1 MANSNNWGEIYKST
15 WWGDEDWSA
24 NSLKID
30 SAPPGFAFTGLLD
43 TYTGA
48 VAGFSLRLLTGSYT
62 GSAIRVRRSSDDTEQ
77 DIGFNA
83 SNELDTAALLSFVG
97 TGGTDNGFVT
107 TWYDQSGNG
116 KNATNSNESEQPKI
130 VSGGAVTQF
139 DSINS
144 ILFDG
149 SDDNFSVTMN
159 LNTTAFSSFVVA
171 GEDGTLENTAQ
182 HLYASDNDFFSRLRN
197 LDFESKI
204 SASPSLIIDDDIG
217 QTTDDMLL
225 LSVIN
230 RTSPAEGS
238 QYLNGTIGS
247 NSPLNTSGSG
257 GINESTVFVGIKE
270 TALPLRGGIS
280 EMIFF
285 ASDQHDNRTGIEANI
300 NEHFSIFEP

>member
-30 SAPPGFAFTGLLD
+30 SAPAGFAFTGILD
-43 TYTGA
+43 TFTGA
-48 VAGFSLRLLTGSYT
+48 AAAYSLRQLSSTYS
-62 GSAIRVRRSSDDTEQ
+62 GSALRVRRSSDDTEQ

-83 SNELDTAALLSFVG
+83 SNDLDTAALLSFVG

-107 TWYDQSGNG
+107 IWYDQSGNG
-116 KNATNSNESEQPKI
+116 KNATNATASAQPKI
-130 VSGGAVTQF
+130 VDGGSVAQF
-139 DSINS
+139 DGINS

-159 LNTTAFSSFVVA
+159 LNTTAFSSFVVG
-171 GEDGTLENTAQ
+171 GEDGTLDNTAQ
-182 HLYASDNDFFSRLRN
+182 HFYASDNDFFSRLRN

-238 QYLNGTIGS
+238 QYVNGTIG
-247 NSPLNTSGSG
+247 NRSPLNTSGSG
-257 GINESTVFVGIKE
+257 GINESTVFIGIKE
-270 TALPLRGGIS
+270 TTLPIRGGIS

-285 ASDQHDNRTGIEANI
+285 ESDQHDNRTGIETNI
-300 NEHFSIFEP
+300 NDHFNIYTP